1 MENFSKKILDF
12 ISLKKQSPL
21 SAMWVLFFVAAFIT
35 AIIKWLNPDVPI
47 EQKNEIFKVI
57 VDGMFDSA
65 EIAVMKIALPLAGVM
80 TFFMGLLAVGE
91 KAGAIGFLSRLIG
104 PFFSRLFPE
113 VPSNHP
119 ASGQMIMNFSA
130 NMLGLDNAA
139 TPFGLKAMQSLQEL
153 NPNKE
158 VASNAQIMFLVLH
171 SAGPV
176 LIPLSIMAQRSIY
189 KAVDPSDIF
198 IPCLIATYFATLT
211 GLIFVAIKQK
221 INLFD
226 KVILLWLGGI
236 TAFIG
241 FVLWYFSNLPQEEVT
256 SQSKI
261 ISNIILYGFVLAFIL
276 GAVWKKVDIFDAF
289 IEGAKGGFETSV
301 KIIPYLVAMLVAISC
316 LRNAGTLDMIVGV
329 IRMGVEFVGL
339 DPAFVDALPTALM
352 HPLSGGGSRAMMIS
366 TMQAS
371 GPDSFAGRLSCVFQ
385 GSSDTIFYVLA
396 LYFGSV
402 GIKQTRYTLW
412 AGLTADLVS
421 IITAIWVSYVFFP
434 H

>member
-1 MENFSKKILDF
+1 MNNFSKKFIDF

-35 AIIKWLNPDVPI
+35 AIIKWLNPDIPQ

-65 EIAVMKIALPLAGVM
+65 ETAVMKIALPLAGVM
-80 TFFMGLLAVGE
+80 TFFMGLLAIGE
-91 KAGAIGFLSRLIG
+91 RAGAIGFLSRLIG

-113 VPSNHP
+113 VPPNHP

-139 TPFGLKAMQSLQEL
+139 TPFGLKAMQSLQDL
-153 NPNKE
+153 NPQKE

-189 KAVDPSDIF
+189 KATDPSDIF

-226 KVILLWLGGI
+226 KVILSWLGGI

-241 FVLWYFSNLPQEEVT
+241 FALWYFSNLPQEEVT

-261 ISNIILYGFVLAFIL
+261 ISNVILYGFVLAFIL

-339 DPAFVDALPTALM
+339 DTAFVDALPTALM

-366 TMQAS
+366 TMQAA

-385 GSSDTIFYVLA
+385 GSADTIFYVLA

-412 AGLTADLVS
+412 AGLTADLVG
-421 IITAIWVSYVFFP
+421 IITAIWVSYIFFP